1 MSSRQP
7 EHNLIRC
14 IKFSLPKTAQELQIL
29 LRRCGFSS
37 LNERPI
43 AEVSEDEESKVVG
56 RSPAKKAP
64 EAASKSSRAAGKGK
78 PSEREKSLPPL
89 EVSNAKV
96 LELLQLVEDQQAAL
110 KTHKR
115 SFGDVP
121 FATDFG
127 YEALKGALELL

>member
-1 MSSRQP
+1 MLRLLLGQPGSVVALTGSSVA
-7 EHNLIRC
+7 ETIAVTTHLFNA
-14 IKFSLPKTAQELQIL
+14 TANAAISAVARR
-29 LRRCGFSS
+29 LRRRPPVCSRSASS
-37 LNERPI
+37 TSR
-43 AEVSEDEESKVVG
+43 G
-56 RSPAKKAP
+56 R
-64 EAASKSSRAAGKGK
+64 SRAAGKGK